1 MVDRFGLSEDD
12 RPPTTDDSSQ
22 ARPAATDPQRL
33 GTRNHQTSTRNSHY
47 WRDPVIWF
55 LVAAALV
62 ARIVYNLA
70 LHPDG
75 HPPSSFV
82 IDEREYFSAAHMLVE
97 GRGFSFFDTALWVR
111 PPLYVVALAGV
122 MAVAGD
128 GYLPSLIFQSLLSV
142 LTLLPLGWLAWR
154 AGNLRAARLT
164 VALGLL
170 YLPLTLFAGLLLSET
185 LFVFLFAWAVAA
197 LIRARE
203 ELANGLTG
211 RAWLWLV
218 VSGLLLGLGVLTRAT
233 ALAFVPLVALWLC
246 LGYKQGEVG
255 ARRAVPVRRRLV
267 AAATVVA
274 VSLVCLLPWIARNYA
289 AYKRFVLVDTTSG
302 YNLWLGSVGVRDE
315 PRLQADLLAIPN
327 PADRQSFAY
336 SQAFKNITAD
346 PLGFA
351 GKGLKESLDL
361 WRPLFSAEERQIGG
375 YTLGRIPA
383 WHLASLLL
391 FDDLLYAV
399 ILVAAVA
406 GLAFTPPHPLKSL
419 VLLWAALWVIMSFV
433 FFAVTRFRLPLV
445 AMLLPFA
452 GMGLDA
458 LLSRQRIIEQSK
470 KTNLATRVAVAAALV
485 GIVVLV
491 LPAIDVGAT
500 TLGIQRWNDQ
510 APYRNA
516 EALLKAGQ
524 VDAAIEQYKE
534 ADQSI
539 SDTRYGLAA
548 AYLQKGIPAQAL
560 AQLAANEPDDRVE
573 PPIIR
578 GEAARM
584 QGDLATARSFFN
596 ARTLQVDAM
605 QAENWAWDHLNP
617 PLTSTIQLGSGLDL
631 GYIRG
636 FYAPEKDAQGKTF
649 RWSSDTAEVR
659 NLQPQASAGIDWSGW
674 RPPGFTGASPV
685 VSWHNIGGQ
694 QGPAKTFSLD
704 NSPGWTTGEV
714 GQQPAGDGSL
724 LIQPV
729 PFIGAGNDQRLLGV
743 RIATIATQ

>member
-1 MVDRFGLSEDD
+1 V
-12 RPPTTDDSSQ
+12 
-22 ARPAATDPQRL
+22 
-33 GTRNHQTSTRNSHY
+33 
-47 WRDPVIWF
+47 
-55 LVAAALV
+55 AALV
-62 ARIVYNLA
+62 LRIAYNLV

-75 HPPSSFV
+75 HPPPSFV
-82 IDEREYFSAAHMLVE
+82 IDEREYFGAAHMLAE

-111 PPLYVVALAGV
+111 PPLYVVALAGL
-122 MAVAGD
+122 MTVAGD
-128 GYLPSLIFQSLLSV
+128 SYLPSLVFQSILSA

-154 AGNLRAARLT
+154 AGNQRAARIT

-203 ELANGLTG
+203 ELAGGLTR
-211 RAWLWLV
+211 RAWLWLL

-246 LGYKQGEVG
+246 LGYKEDEVG
-255 ARRAVPVRRRLV
+255 ARRAVPLQQRLV
-267 AAATVVA
+267 AAAAVVTVC
-274 VSLVCLLPWIARNYA
+274 LVCLLPWIARNYV

-315 PRLQADLLAIPN
+315 PRLQADLLAVPN

-336 SQAFKNITAD
+336 EQALKNIAAD

-375 YTLGRIPA
+375 YTLGRIPS

-391 FDDLLYAV
+391 FDDILYVV
-399 ILVAAVA
+399 ILVAATV
-406 GLAFTPPHPLKSL
+406 GFAFTPPHPLKSL
-419 VLLWAALWVIMSFV
+419 VLLWAALWVLMSFI
-433 FFAVTRFRLPLV
+433 FFAVTRFRLPVV
-445 AMLLPFA
+445 AMLLPLA

-458 LLSRQRIIEQSK
+458 LPSRRSIVERAR
-470 KTNLATRVAVAAALV
+470 KTNLATRVAVLAALV

-491 LPAIDVGAT
+491 LPAIDLGAT
-500 TLGIQRWNDQ
+500 TLGIQRWSEQ
-510 APYRNA
+510 APYRTA
-516 EALLKAGQ
+516 EGLLKAGQ
-524 VDAAIEQYKE
+524 VGAAIDQYKQ
-534 ADQSI
+534 ANQSV

-548 AYLQKGIPAQAL
+548 AYLQAGQPDQAL
-560 AQLAANEPDDRVE
+560 AQLTANEPDDRVE

-584 QGDLATARSFFN
+584 KGDLASARSFFN
-596 ARTLQVDAM
+596 TRTLQVDAM

-617 PLTSTIQLGSGLDL
+617 PLTSTIQLGNGLDL

-636 FYAPEKDAQGKTF
+636 FYGPEKDAQGRPF

-659 NLQPQASAGIDWSGW
+659 NLQPQASVSLDWSGW
-674 RPPGFTGASPV
+674 RPQGVAGASPV
-685 VSWHNIGGQ
+685 VTREYPDGSPNRDPVH
-694 QGPAKTFSLD
+694 FSLD
-704 NSPGWTTGEV
+704 NSLAWTTTYL
-714 GQQPAGDGSL
+714 GQNSTGLRAQA
-724 LIQPV
+724 V
-729 PFIGAGNDQRLLGV
+729 PFIGGGNDQRLLGV
-743 RIATIATQ
+743 RIAEVATQ